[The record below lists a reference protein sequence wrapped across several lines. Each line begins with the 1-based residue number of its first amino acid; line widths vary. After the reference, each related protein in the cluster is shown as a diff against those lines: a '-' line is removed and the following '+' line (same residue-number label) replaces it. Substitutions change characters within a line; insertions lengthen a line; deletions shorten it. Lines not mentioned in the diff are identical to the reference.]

1 MRADELRGSR
11 KDVATTFPHL
21 ADHYAGDLTA
31 LPVEQHWFAR
41 HQILRLDALM
51 ATGLRMFG
59 ARGGGK
65 LILLSG
71 RLDRFAELVAAEKP
85 RGLDASTV
93 VAYIEACDEWTSPY
107 DVRPIQVSSVEDVA
121 LRSRGPGDAERMTRL
136 AQELG
141 REIKAPGVSRAAGC
155 LIVTRYV
162 LLGGRLVRRTLTVD
176 AGGALRRDDVV
187 LASRL
192 PALVRAN
199 G

>member
-1 MRADELRGSR
+1 
-11 KDVATTFPHL
+11 
-21 ADHYAGDLTA
+21 
-31 LPVEQHWFAR
+31 
-41 HQILRLDALM
+41 M

-121 LRSRGPGDAERMTRL
+121 LRSRGAGDAERMTRL

-141 REIKAPGVSRAAGC
+141 REIKAPGVSRGRGLPDRDPLRSAGRAAGQ
-155 LIVTRYV
+155 THAH
-162 LLGGRLVRRTLTVD
+162 RRR
-176 AGGALRRDDVV
+176 GGALRRDDVV